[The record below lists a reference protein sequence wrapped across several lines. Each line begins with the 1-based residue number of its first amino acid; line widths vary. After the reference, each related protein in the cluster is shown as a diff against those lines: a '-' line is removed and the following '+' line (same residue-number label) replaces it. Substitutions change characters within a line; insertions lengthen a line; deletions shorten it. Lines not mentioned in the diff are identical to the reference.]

1 MPERLGILGGTFDPI
16 HRGHIETA
24 ETVKACLGL
33 DRVLLTPSH
42 VPPHRSAA
50 PRASSFDRFA
60 MTALAAAAHPGL
72 VASAIELVREGPS
85 YTADTLDLLHAAGH
99 AASQLFFITGADAF
113 AEIATWRRYPAL
125 LDACHFVAVARPGFS
140 LAELRLRAGRA
151 DRVRAEH
158 PRDLHAGDA
167 HTRARAGDEQ
177 PFALLQVAARDH
189 QVVRGEKHDRAGA
202 GLVPAH
208 AMRHAERLARVH
220 RGVLGE
226 AAVGAA
232 HDARA
237 DGDRID
243 TRADRDDFPR
253 GFEAAGPQ
261 VGVGPHGRDPAATDE
276 LAAIER
282 GRVHLHEDLAGLG
295 LRPGHLRERER
306 VGARRVRS
314 HQPRTHPAH
323 PHTPLKFGARFSAN
337 ALRPSL

>member
-140 LAELRLRAGRA
+140 LAELRLRLPSLR
-151 DRVRAEH
+151 DRLRVVDGTA
-158 PRDLHAGDA
+158 PRDE
-167 HTRARAGDEQ
+167 T
-177 PFALLQVAARDH
+177 P
-189 QVVRGEKHDRAGA
+189 GA
-202 GLVPAH
+202 IYLVDMPTPDVSSTDI
-208 AMRHAERLARVH
+208 RERLARGH
-220 RGVLGE
+220 SCDDVLAPFVADYIASHGLYRPATDG
-226 AAVGAA
+226 AAVLPGA
-232 HDARA
+232 
-237 DGDRID
+237 
-243 TRADRDDFPR
+243 T
-253 GFEAAGPQ
+253 
-261 VGVGPHGRDPAATDE
+261 
-276 LAAIER
+276 LA
-282 GRVHLHEDLAGLG
+282 
-295 LRPGHLRERER
+295 
-306 VGARRVRS
+306 
-314 HQPRTHPAH
+314 
-323 PHTPLKFGARFSAN
+323 
-337 ALRPSL
+337 